1 MPAFIDAIAATV
13 GSTERGTYE
22 LWVGPYR
29 GRELFVATVRGRE
42 RLSQAYTFDVQVLA
56 PARVDLLEAG
66 LLGAPATLV
75 MNLGEPARAVQGVIL
90 SVRPESRSAAG
101 ERRSFRLRIV
111 PRLALAKLRATSRVF
126 QGLTVPEIAKEL
138 FDAAGLPSRFA
149 LEGQYAKREY
159 CVQYQETDYAFLTRI
174 LAEEGIFF
182 FFEQP
187 EALPGTDPSK
197 LSEIIVV
204 ADRAQ
209 HYADADDLHLELRNR
224 GHAGMVDARE
234 LRWFDVEQRLA
245 SDAVLVRDYD
255 FERPLFNPR
264 AEAGVE
270 DSTDAAP
277 PPSIGPRIDARW
289 GEAHPL
295 GIYDHRREHP
305 DAAPDQA
312 RADVRLE
319 QLRARAR
326 VASGAS
332 TCPLLAPGKRFFVDP
347 FEASQQAGEFVVV
360 GVDHFGH
367 APEVV
372 EQAHTSG
379 EARTPETYT
388 NELRCVP
395 ASVPARPK
403 RPKRRPRATLETA
416 IVVGPEGEE
425 IHADEYGRVRV
436 QFHWDVRGSEDERS
450 SCWVRCVESWAG
462 SSWGTQF
469 IPRVG
474 MEAIVSFLG
483 GDPDRPVVVGCSYN
497 ATRPRPFPLPLAKTR
512 SGIRTQS
519 TPGGNGSNELSFEDK
534 YGSEQIYLHA
544 QRDFDEV
551 VDGNHTTNVL
561 GNEENAVVGSRGTK
575 VDRDD
580 SITIGGDETRTVMG
594 EKHET
599 VEGNRVE
606 HIGQSAD
613 FTVKGGLASQLGL
626 ERREVA
632 TTSTLTVGDDYTVR
646 TRGCYTTI
654 VGRNEAKRSYVLRVE
669 GTAQISTSHVVEID
683 AEKSITLR
691 CGKSF
696 FKISEEKIE
705 MWAPSVSVRGE
716 GGGVVADENVTLR
729 SKEEIALVSEKRVL
743 LKTPDTSLGMK
754 SEVQID
760 GKQILLNSP
769 DRANDPVKD
778 ESPPPTRVA
787 LKDQFGKPLAYK
799 RFLITLDDG
808 TEYSGI
814 LDRDGATEIPIEG
827 SGKITFPDFAG
838 EG

>member
-1 MPAFIDAIAATV
+1 MPLSIDAIEASI
-13 GSTERGTYE
+13 GSTERGTFE
-22 LWVGPYR
+22 LWVGPFR

-42 RLSQAYTFDVQVLA
+42 RLSQAYTFDIQVLA
-56 PARVDLLEAG
+56 PPRVDLLEGG
-66 LLGAPATLV
+66 LLGAPATLS
-75 MNLGEPARAVQGVIL
+75 MNVGEPGRVVQGVVL
-90 SVRPESRSAAG
+90 SVRPESRHAAG
-101 ERRSFRLRIV
+101 ERRSFRLRVV

-126 QGLTVPEIAKEL
+126 QDLTVPEIAKEL

-149 LEGQYAKREY
+149 LEGKYAKREY

-187 EALPGTDPSK
+187 EATPGSDPGK

-204 ADRAQ
+204 ADRAP
-209 HYADADDLHLELRNR
+209 HYAEADDLRLELRDR

-245 SDAVLVRDYD
+245 PDAVLVRDYD
-255 FERPLFNPR
+255 FQKPLFNLR
-264 AEAGVE
+264 AESSLAE
-270 DSTDAAP
+270 EPDAAP
-277 PPSIGPRIDARW
+277 PPSVGPRFDAPW
-289 GEAHPL
+289 GDAHPL
-295 GIYDHRREHP
+295 GVYDHRREHP

-312 RADVRLE
+312 RADLRLE
-319 QLRARAR
+319 QLRAKAR
-326 VASGAS
+326 TAAGAS
-332 TCPLLAPGKRFFVDP
+332 TCPLLSPGKRFFVDP
-347 FEASQQAGEFVVV
+347 FEASQQSGEYVVV
-360 GVDHFGH
+360 GIDHVGH
-367 APEVV
+367 APELV
-372 EQAHTSG
+372 EHARASG
-379 EARTPETYT
+379 DARVSESYT
-388 NELRCVP
+388 NELRCLP
-395 ASVPARPK
+395 ASVPARPR

-416 IVVGPEGEE
+416 TVVGPEGEE
-425 IHADEYGRVRV
+425 IHADEYGRIKV
-436 QFHWDVRGSEDERS
+436 QFHWDIRGGEDERS
-450 SCWVRCVESWAG
+450 SCWIRCVESWAG

-474 MEAIVSFLG
+474 MEAMVSFLG

-497 ATRPRPFPLPLAKTR
+497 ATRPRPFPLPIAKTR

-534 YGSEQIYLHA
+534 LGAEQVFLHA

-551 VDGNHTTNVL
+551 VDRNHTTNVL
-561 GNEENAVVGSRGTK
+561 GDEENAVVGSRGTK
-575 VDRDD
+575 VDGDD
-580 SITIGGDETRTVMG
+580 SITVGGDETRTVLG
-594 EKHET
+594 EQHHR
-599 VEGNRVE
+599 VEGNRVDVV
-606 HIGQSAD
+606 GQSAD
-613 FTVKGGLASQLGL
+613 LTVKGALASQLGL
-626 ERREVA
+626 EKREVA

-683 AEKSITLR
+683 AEKSVTLR

-705 MWAPSVSVRGE
+705 MWAPSISVRGE
-716 GGGVVADENVTLR
+716 GGGVVADEALTLR
-729 SKEEIALVSEKRVL
+729 SKDEIAVISEKRVL

-769 DRANDPVKD
+769 DKAKDPVKD

-799 RFLITLDDG
+799 RFLITLEDG

-814 LDRDGATEIPIEG
+814 LDKEGATELPIEG
-827 SGKITFPDFAG
+827 SGKITFPDVAG